1 MIDLE
6 KEIPKIVIKKRVFD
20 NVLIIGRGNW
30 ARFYLDVLQNSF
42 FRIKKIYIY
51 SKNHKKKIFSNNLV
65 QIETDIKKIKKLSRN
80 IIIANRNKDHLKFLK
95 IFSNK
100 KYNVLVEK
108 PIVNSTEEYEY
119 ILDKIKYHK
128 LNFFVGFQRYYAI
141 YFHHFKNLYLKKNKP
156 KKIEFIWY
164 ANENKSKNS
173 NKFLINILYHIISIL
188 FIFLKVRKIK
198 LIKKSKKFIIFN
210 YGDCKIKVIFSNS
223 HNKNLRKIYFYF
235 NKKLKLI
242 DWTEEK
248 KVFYKFADKKI
259 VFKTKFSIYNL
270 QYQLYYFLNS
280 HKVDNKK
287 IANTAYN
294 LRYFIDFIK
303 NIH

>member
-1 MIDLE
+1 MINLE
-6 KEIPKIVIKKRVFD
+6 KEIPKIIIKKKIFND
-20 NVLIIGRGNW
+20 ILIVGGGNW
-30 ARFYLDVLQNSF
+30 AKFYLEILQNSF
-42 FRIKKIYIY
+42 FRIKKIYIF
-51 SKNHKKKIFSNNLV
+51 SKHPQLKILSNNLV
-65 QIETDIKKIKKLSRN
+65 QIETDIKNIKNLSRN

-100 KYNVLVEK
+100 KYNLLVEK

-141 YFHHFKNLYLKKNKP
+141 YFHHFKNLHLKKNKP
-156 KKIEFIWY
+156 KKIEFIWH
-164 ANENKSKNS
+164 ANEKKSTNS
-173 NKFLINILYHIISIL
+173 NKFLVNILYHIISIL
-188 FIFLKVRKIK
+188 FIFFKVRKIK

-210 YGDCKIKVIFSNS
+210 YGDCKIKVIFSHN
-223 HNKNLRKIYFYF
+223 HNKNLRRIYFYF

-248 KVFYKFADKKI
+248 KVFYKLADKKI
-259 VFKTKFSIYNL
+259 FFKTKFSIYNL